1 MFKKRKKKQ
10 IECSAESKE
19 ALMGIKRKAA
29 VTAAQRLTLEKEMLL
44 SGKKPKSIFSS
55 AQQRTAVRLLS
66 GFFAMMLIFTIL
78 SRIATDL
85 TIAKVRTDTVKPGVL
100 VQSYTIPGT
109 LEARDTLDIV
119 LPGNLRISNRMVQ
132 AGDRVKAGDE
142 VLTLDLDYVRAA
154 TEQLEN
160 EIDILNLKIGNLSN
174 EVPSADTKM
183 LQLAENNLRYAQA
196 DYVQLV
202 AALEASGIQV
212 EQDLKEA
219 QNRYH
224 QELNDLEKAKVQA
237 KEEGIETAEN
247 GLDAAQK
254 ALGDAQYSRDEA
266 VSAARKSLSEAESVY
281 SSAPVSVQP
290 GNLLRRSRRFRRQKR
305 LLNPLE
311 RALLMKNAPP
321 PRSG

>member
-1 MFKKRKKKQ
+1 
-10 IECSAESKE
+10 
-19 ALMGIKRKAA
+19 MGH
-29 VTAAQRLTLEKEMLL
+29 
-44 SGKKPKSIFSS
+44 
-55 AQQRTAVRLLS
+55 
-66 GFFAMMLIFTIL
+66 
-78 SRIATDL
+78 
-85 TIAKVRTDTVKPGVL
+85 
-100 VQSYTIPGT
+100 
-109 LEARDTLDIV
+109 LDIV

-247 GLDAAQK
+247 GLDA
-254 ALGDAQYSRDEA
+254 
-266 VSAARKSLSEAESVY
+266 
-281 SSAPVSVQP
+281 
-290 GNLLRRSRRFRRQKR
+290 RFRNALVAVAKLPFTAAAAASCLTGKGRQR
-305 LLNPLE
+305 LVTGGMGCEGHGSQGVEACLPKWHNRKIGRASCRE
-311 RALLMKNAPP
+311 RV
-321 PRSG
+321 